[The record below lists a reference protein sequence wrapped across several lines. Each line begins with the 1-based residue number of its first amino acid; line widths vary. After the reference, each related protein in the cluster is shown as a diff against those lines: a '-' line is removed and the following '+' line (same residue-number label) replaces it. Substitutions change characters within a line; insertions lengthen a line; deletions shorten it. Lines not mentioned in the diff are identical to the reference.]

1 MCFFFPNAVWFVA
14 TVTVQQS
21 ERMPSRGSS
30 QRRRTTGGGTDDSHG
45 ASPARTTAPD
55 PLVLATP
62 LPAGAG
68 GAGLPLLPRA
78 PSKKKRKDDHG
89 KTWGGA
95 VKKLGEA
102 NGMQRDEWLT
112 RTAEQKETLIDAWQ
126 DKEKNITVTDAGT
139 LRWLSKRFAAA
150 KKKK

>member
-1 MCFFFPNAVWFVA
+1 
-14 TVTVQQS
+14 
-21 ERMPSRGSS
+21 
-30 QRRRTTGGGTDDSHG
+30 
-45 ASPARTTAPD
+45 
-55 PLVLATP
+55 LVLATP